1 MSRKKKTQTETA
13 GSVCW
18 CWLLTSAWRF
28 TMLST
33 SNSCSRFQES
43 SSQKGYYNRCFSDPP
58 AEHDPFCDNIHSLH
72 LHLVHILYLRLSS
85 LLYSRIFG
93 DFAKLIFFFR
103 NRANK
108 RDCRHLNYMAIAVFK
123 NRLIWSTEIVPGE
136 KQTNKTKS
144 TQCFLSL
151 NH

>member
-72 LHLVHILYLRLSS
+72 LHLVHILYLLCHHCFTVEYLVILPS
-85 LLYSRIFG
+85 L
-93 DFAKLIFFFR
+93 FFFR

-123 NRLIWSTEIVPGE
+123 NHLIWSTEIVPRE